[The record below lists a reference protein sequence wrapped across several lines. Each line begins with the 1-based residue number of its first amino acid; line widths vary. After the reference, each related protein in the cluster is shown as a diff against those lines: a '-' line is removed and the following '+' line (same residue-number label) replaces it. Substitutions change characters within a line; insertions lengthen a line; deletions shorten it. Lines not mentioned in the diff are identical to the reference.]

1 MTSRP
6 LRGAVGQTLKHA
18 LAVDLGTGG
27 PKVGIVSFEGKVVW
41 REHLPVDTSRGP
53 DGAVE
58 QDAQEWWE
66 LIMSAARRGL
76 ACGAVDPE
84 HVVAVAVTGQWA
96 SRVAVDEH
104 GIPVAP
110 CVMWMD
116 TRGREHS
123 RALIGGR
130 VAGYNARRALTW
142 VRHSGGVPSA
152 TGADPIS
159 HLLYLERDRPE
170 VASRARWFLEPVDY
184 LTMRFTGRAS
194 ASPASMLSAWLT
206 DTRRI
211 DGPPEYDGTLVSMAG
226 IDAAKLPPLQPTG
239 SVIGPVRSD
248 VAANLGL
255 AGGVQVVTGVPDLH
269 AATLGSGALDRHAA
283 HLAISTS
290 GWISCPLDSKKTDIR
305 HAMASV
311 PGLGDG
317 RYLLVNSIDSGG
329 ICLEWAR
336 AQLFDRPPLYEELIA
351 LAARA
356 DPGSGGVVFTPW
368 PAGTRSPVEDREA
381 RAGWHNLS
389 MATTRA
395 ELVRAVLEG
404 VACHTAW
411 LHEAVERFVG
421 ERVEPIRILGGGA
434 RSDLWC
440 QITADVLERRV
451 ERVADPTDA
460 VLRGAALL
468 AGIGLQA
475 IRRQDVAAL
484 VEVDRVFEPDPATR
498 DIYRRLR
505 AELPRLHRAQR
516 GLSARLR

>member
-1 MTSRP
+1 
-6 LRGAVGQTLKHA
+6 VKHA

-27 PKVGIVSFEGKVVW
+27 PKVGVVSLAGKVVW
-41 REHLPVDTSRGP
+41 REHLQVHTRHGP

-58 QDAQEWWE
+58 QDADEWWN
-66 LIMSAARRGL
+66 LICDAARRGL
-76 ACGAVDPE
+76 ASGAIDRKD
-84 HVVAVAVTGQWA
+84 VVAVAVTGQWA
-96 SRVAVDEH
+96 SRVAVDES
-104 GIPVAP
+104 GDPVAP

-116 TRGREHS
+116 TRGRAHS
-123 RALIGGR
+123 HALVGGR
-130 VAGYNARRALTW
+130 VAGYHARRALTW
-142 VRHSGGVPSA
+142 VRRSGGVPSP

-159 HLLYLERDRPE
+159 HLLYLERDCPD
-170 VASRARWFLEPVDY
+170 VASAARWFLEPVDY

-206 DTRRI
+206 DNRRI
-211 DGPPEYDGTLVSMAG
+211 DGPPQYDAALVSMAG

-239 SVIGPVRSD
+239 SIVGPVRPD
-248 VAANLGL
+248 VAADLGL
-255 AGGVQVVTGVPDLH
+255 TGDVQVVTGVPDLH

-290 GWISCPLDSKKTDIR
+290 GWISCPLDRKKTDTR

-317 RYLLVNSIDSGG
+317 RYLLVNSMDSGG

-336 AQLFDRPPLYEELIA
+336 AQLFDRPLPYEDLVA
-351 LAARA
+351 LAATA
-356 DPGSGGVVFTPW
+356 EPGSGGVVYTPW
-368 PAGTRSPVEDREA
+368 PEGTRSPVEDRGA

-389 MATTRA
+389 LATTRA

-404 VACHTAW
+404 VACHAAW
-411 LHEAVERFVG
+411 LHDAVERFVG

-460 VLRGAALL
+460 ILRGATLF
-468 AGIGLQA
+468 AGIGLGA
-475 IRRQDVAAL
+475 IAPQDVAAL

-498 DIYRRLR
+498 DVYRRLR
-505 AELPRLHRAQR
+505 TELPRLHRAQR
-516 GLSARLR
+516 GLSARLG